1 MAHPNPTDPSPNRYA
16 VPAGLPVLDELSAG
30 QLRKAQL
37 IHETLAASL
46 TARLSALLRQPI
58 RVSLEKMER
67 DDSAGCMSRIEED
80 STLAVLSAPGGLRAA
95 LFFGNSV
102 LLSIIER
109 MLGGSAG
116 EHAAARPLTAVEQKL
131 LTQLLQKVM
140 PEFTICWERA
150 ISGPVNLEELHG
162 NPEMACV
169 FSPEEDLMA
178 LACRMQLGYCESDL
192 RIVVPIRALVKM
204 LDAGCGGSTPA
215 SHHESDAVKRE
226 IRDAL
231 MRTEVDVEVLL
242 AGNTLPLAALA
253 KLRPGSLLILD
264 SKVDRQAEAVFNQ
277 SVRKKGQV
285 LRDGAKRLFRIQ
297 EEKASS

>member
-1 MAHPNPTDPSPNRYA
+1 MAEQNPTDPSPTRYA
-16 VPAGLPVLDELSAG
+16 VPAGLPVLDELSSA

-37 IHETLAASL
+37 IHETLAAAL
-46 TARLSALLRQPI
+46 TARLTALLRQPV

-67 DDSAGCMSRIEED
+67 DDSAGCMNRIEEA
-80 STLAVLSAPGGLRAA
+80 STLAVFNASGGLRAA

-116 EHAAARPLTAVEQKL
+116 EHTAARPLTAVEQKL
-131 LTQLLQKVM
+131 LARLLEKLTPDFQ
-140 PEFTICWERA
+140 ICWERA
-150 ISGPVNLEELHG
+150 ITGPITLDELHG

-169 FSPEEDLMA
+169 FPPEEDLMA
-178 LACRMQLGYCESDL
+178 LACRLQLGYCESDL
-192 RIVVPIRALVKM
+192 RIVLPVRSIVKLM
-204 LDAGCGGSTPA
+204 DSGCGGAGPVVHQETDPVR
-215 SHHESDAVKRE
+215 DE
-226 IRDAL
+226 IRQTL
-231 MRTEVDVEVLL
+231 LKSEVEVEVLL
-242 AGNTLPLAALA
+242 AGNTLSLAALA
-253 KLRPGSLLILD
+253 KLRPGSLLVLD

-277 SVRKKGQV
+277 SVKKRGQV